1 MIDPWLTPDGF
12 AQTIIV
18 AGATVTAAIILARFV
33 RGVYRLV
40 RQLDLIHTTILAE
53 LLPNGG
59 SSIKDQITRIDARVT
74 SLEQT
79 VTKAA
84 PNDV

>member
-1 MIDPWLTPDGF
+1 MIDPWLTPDGL

-74 SLEQT
+74 RLEQT
-79 VTKAA
+79 ATKTAS
-84 PNDV
+84 NDA